1 MKVKNVHKTTRVI
14 SIDPGGTNG
23 ICIAEGDGQDWQIK
37 YVDGLEKHKLFEILE
52 QIEVEGTLLIYETY
66 RLYESKAKAMIGNEF
81 ETVQIIG
88 VIKYICEKRGIP
100 YRDSP
105 TSNKA
110 FFTDQRLKDMGLY
123 VPIDHKRDAI
133 RHFLYWMYFIA
144 KCGNL
149 EDIIGTRKD
158 KMRKEGNQ
166 DG

>member
-1 MKVKNVHKTTRVI
+1 MKVKNDTTRVI

-23 ICIAEGDGQDWQIK
+23 VCVATGIGADWAIT
-37 YVDGLEKHKLFEILE
+37 YVDGLEKHKLYDLLE
-52 QIEVEGTLLIYETY
+52 HVEVEGTLLIYETY
-66 RLYESKAKAMIGNEF
+66 RLYESKAKVMVGNEF

-100 YRDSP
+100 YRDSA

-149 EDIIGTRKD
+149 EDILGTKHD
-158 KMRKEGNQ
+158 KEKNV
-166 DG
+166 